1 MPGLSPQGRPI
12 QGIAHRQARNR
23 EARALDL
30 PRLGRGES
38 RVRSGVRA
46 GRAQGTEN
54 RAAGSALG
62 QGARGGA
69 GGAFGVTGRPAP
81 SPERPGQARGPQDT
95 SVQPRGHPDSPH
107 PEFNPSKCS
116 GTRSRRRVRRE
127 FVLELPASRTARRL
141 YLPGGGRLGVELANK
156 KPQWPREVSPRDTP
170 YSRPGTH

>member
-1 MPGLSPQGRPI
+1 M
-12 QGIAHRQARNR
+12 
-23 EARALDL
+23 
-30 PRLGRGES
+30 
-38 RVRSGVRA
+38 RSGVRA

-107 PEFNPSKCS
+107 PAFSPSKCS

-141 YLPGGGRLGVELANK
+141 DLPGGGRLGVELANK
-156 KPQWPREVSPRDTP
+156 KPQWPREVSPRDP
-170 YSRPGTH
+170 PPHSRPGTH